1 MNPPPREAEL
11 LILQLKTKHGEHCEV
26 ATGGSLIP
34 SQEIYSGSGSL
45 KKPIQNYAVDA
56 VKRLRCITGT
66 TCPCV
71 AGVVESQNDTLV
83 QTFWYFSTD
92 IFTHLVQCFKVFN
105 NLTIAVKSDILY
117 PKMQCFTALPRS
129 YSETSVSA
137 VA

>member
-1 MNPPPREAEL
+1 MQKMNPSPREAEL

-66 TCPCV
+66 TLFFRLPMCCWCC
-71 AGVVESQNDTLV
+71 GV
-83 QTFWYFSTD
+83 
-92 IFTHLVQCFKVFN
+92 
-105 NLTIAVKSDILY
+105 
-117 PKMQCFTALPRS
+117 
-129 YSETSVSA
+129 SE
-137 VA
+137 